1 MATPRA
7 GHAVVVKFFNKA
19 DTASLTIEPLTSL
32 GGGVFQIT
40 DATKRVLDPDGTFT
54 FDGDRTLDA
63 IDYLFGKFTL
73 SGGTTDPTE
82 VTGAFIPED
91 ASLNDDVMGASVTL
105 SRTVLDSTP
114 FNLGGD
120 RRKLLGLNDSTI
132 TFQFHGGMPG
142 NIDDWASKFG
152 GAQLEVLAEIDFGD
166 GQLFRAWTVFS
177 TDEISAPIDELLAMT
192 VTLEIASH
200 DTAQAAFGPTKAF
213 AFGS

>member
-7 GHAVVVKFFNKA
+7 GHAVKVKFFNKA
-19 DTASLTIEPLTSL
+19 DTASLTVEPTTSL
-32 GGGVFQIT
+32 GGDVFQIT
-40 DATKRVLDPDGTFT
+40 DAARRVLDPDATFT
-54 FDGDRTLDA
+54 TSSGTITA
-63 IDYLFGKFTL
+63 IDYLFGKLTIT
-73 SGGTTDPTE
+73 GATTPAIS
-82 VTGAFIPED
+82 GAFIPED
-91 ASLNDDVMGASVTL
+91 TSLNDDVMGVSVSL

-152 GAQLEVLAEIDFGD
+152 GAQLEVLAEVDFGD
-166 GQLFRAWTVFS
+166 GQLFKAWTVFS
-177 TDEISAPIDELLAMT
+177 TDEISAPIDELLAMS

-200 DTAQAAFGPTKAF
+200 DTTQAAFGPTQAF

>member
-7 GHAVVVKFFNKA
+7 AHAVIVKFFDKSVS
-19 DTASLTIEPLTSL
+19 TSMTLEPMTLI
-32 GGGVFQIT
+32 GGDVWQIT
-40 DATKRVLDPDGTFT
+40 DPTRRVLDPDATFT
-54 FDGDRTLDA
+54 VDDGTITA
-63 IDYLFGKFTL
+63 IDYLFGKFTI
-73 SGGTTDPTE
+73 
-82 VTGAFIPED
+82 TGISTPPPAITGSFIPED
-91 ASLNDDVMGASVTL
+91 VSLNDDVMGVSVSL

-132 TFQFHGGMPG
+132 TFQFHGGLPG

-166 GQLFRAWTVFS
+166 GQLFKAWTVFS
-177 TDEISAPIDELLAMT
+177 TDEISAPIDDLLGMT
-192 VTLEIASH
+192 ATLEIASH
-200 DTAQAAFGPTKAF
+200 DTAQAAFGPTQAF